1 VSFVCSV
8 GNVPLAAVLWANG
21 ISFAGVMAFIF
32 ADLIVLP
39 ILAVYRKYY
48 GWAFA
53 ARISVLMLA
62 AMILAALAVDGLFSL
77 AGLIPAQRPTTE
89 DVFGSI
95 QVDYKLVLN
104 VAATMVF
111 AALLWLTMRR
121 GVRDPV
127 CGMTVDRARAL
138 RETAAGA
145 TVFFCSEDCRS
156 RYRADRSSRQ
166 RSAHERA
173 GGRRPDEG
181 TSIGSQ
187 TPGEQQPAGPGI
199 AEPARG
205 AGRAEERRSGPV
217 APPDRR

>member
-1 VSFVCSV
+1 
-8 GNVPLAAVLWANG
+8 
-21 ISFAGVMAFIF
+21 MAFIF

-111 AALLWLTMRR
+111 AALLWLTVRR

-127 CGMTVDRARAL
+127 CGMTVDRARA
-138 RETAAGA
+138 RS
-145 TVFFCSEDCRS
+145 TVMPHTGS
-156 RYRADRSSRQ
+156 RTPRRTVSH
-166 RSAHERA
+166 RSAAKTIVAATLR
-173 GGRRPDEG
+173 
-181 TSIGSQ
+181 TSL
-187 TPGEQQPAGPGI
+187 
-199 AEPARG
+199 
-205 AGRAEERRSGPV
+205 
-217 APPDRR
+217 